1 MGAFDLG
8 CYLLNLLALE
18 YILSLFSFLQKII
31 HIIYKNIKGDFL
43 IKIMKEHLIIKLMKR
58 KKDKIEKCC
67 KTEIMDKIQEKEY
80 LTFYIGLIMVISIF
94 ISNIL
99 TILKIFKFITISWLL
114 ILTPVLL
121 PLIGIALIMFIA
133 IIIVNLKF
141 H

>member
-1 MGAFDLG
+1 
-8 CYLLNLLALE
+8 
-18 YILSLFSFLQKII
+18 
-31 HIIYKNIKGDFL
+31 
-43 IKIMKEHLIIKLMKR
+43 MKEHLIIKLMKR
-58 KKDKIEKCC
+58 KKNKIEKCC

>member
-1 MGAFDLG
+1 
-8 CYLLNLLALE
+8 
-18 YILSLFSFLQKII
+18 
-31 HIIYKNIKGDFL
+31 
-43 IKIMKEHLIIKLMKR
+43 MKEHLIIKLMKR

>member
-1 MGAFDLG
+1 
-8 CYLLNLLALE
+8 
-18 YILSLFSFLQKII
+18 
-31 HIIYKNIKGDFL
+31 
-43 IKIMKEHLIIKLMKR
+43 MKEHLIIKLMKR

-80 LTFYIGLIMVISIF
+80 LTFYIGLITVISIF